1 MNVDDQLAELVRVEG
16 GRVLATLVRSVGDWS
31 VAEEAVQEAAI
42 AALRDWAEHGLPTE
56 PRAWLITTARRK
68 AIDIL
73 RREQQRRG
81 KEAAA
86 AELIELRRPGPPEPS
101 ALDDA
106 LLRLIFTCCHPSLA
120 PESRLALALRT
131 LGQLSVPQVAAAMAS
146 TEAAVARRLTRTKDK
161 IARAQI
167 PYVTPQPADLP
178 ERLAVV
184 CGVVHSLYTAGHAPL
199 DGEAAVD
206 VDLCA
211 EAVRL
216 ARLLVELMPDETM
229 PAAVLALLLLTEARR
244 PARVDAGGD
253 IIVLPEQDRRRWDL
267 AMVAEGA
274 DRLATSLRRTD
285 GIADPYQ
292 LQAAIALEHD
302 RAPSYRQTD
311 WAEVVR
317 LYDLLLSVAPSPPAV
332 LARAVAL
339 AERDGPLA
347 GLAALESLAPTS
359 RVRGVRAELL
369 ARAGRLAEAIALSAH
384 QPADSLTAPEQRH
397 REARRVTWQ
406 DMLDQQVVRSADA

>member
-1 MNVDDQLAELVRVEG
+1 MVDVPDRLAELVRVEG
-16 GRVLATLVRSVGDWS
+16 GRVLATLVRSVDDWS

-42 AALRDWAEHGLPTE
+42 AALRDWAVNGVPNE

-81 KEAAA
+81 KEAAGA
-86 AELIELRRPGPPEPS
+86 QLIELRRPDAPEVTELTV
-101 ALDDA
+101 LDDD

-131 LGQLSVPQVAAAMAS
+131 LGQLSVPQVAAAMLS

-161 IARAQI
+161 IARAKI

-184 CGVVHSLYTAGHAPL
+184 CGVIHALYTIGHSPL

-206 VDLCA
+206 VDLCT

-216 ARLLVELMPDETM
+216 ARLLVELMPDEAM
-229 PAAVLALLLLTEARR
+229 PAAVLALFLLTEARR
-244 PARVDAGGD
+244 PARVDAAGD
-253 IIVLPEQDRRRWDL
+253 VVVLPDQDRGRWHV
-267 AMVAEGA
+267 AMIDEGA
-274 DRLATSLRRTD
+274 DRLARSLRRTD

-292 LQAAIALEHD
+292 LQAAIAFEHD
-302 RAPSYRQTD
+302 RAPSYPQTD
-311 WAEVVR
+311 WVEVVR
-317 LYDLLLSVAPSPPAV
+317 LYDLLLLVAPSPAAA
-332 LARAVAL
+332 LARAVAV
-339 AERDGPLA
+339 AERDGAPA
-347 GLAALESLAPTS
+347 GLKALAALEPNS
-359 RVRGVRAELL
+359 RVRWVTAELL
-369 ARAGRLAEAIALSAH
+369 ARDGRLTEAIAVAA
-384 QPADSLTAPEQRH
+384 PRPDDALTAPEQRQ
-397 REARRVTWQ
+397 REARRAAWAA
-406 DMLDQQVVRSADA
+406 ADGSTSV